1 MGANSRYPFKRG
13 TNSRATARQQRHMTM
28 KTDSDYLKMLDAISA
43 PSDENPADPLS
54 EAEQAALDSP
64 APPLRADGKPV
75 GSVTSVRKLTSNQLA
90 FVAAKTAGKTNIEAY
105 REAYPNDTSNDR
117 ALSASAYRL
126 TKHPVISKM
135 LEEAWGETIEHLSDD
150 AVATKR
156 YVLKSLLSMAQG
168 AKQESSRLKALELM
182 GKASGLFTVKEEDTT
197 KQAPSAAQLK
207 KELSG
212 HLQLINSKGAI

>member
-1 MGANSRYPFKRG
+1 
-13 TNSRATARQQRHMTM
+13 M
-28 KTDSDYLKMLDAISA
+28 KTDSDYLKMLEQISET
-43 PSDENPADPLS
+43 ENPVEPMS
-54 EAEQAALDSP
+54 EAEQAAIDSP

-75 GSVTSVRKLTSNQLA
+75 GAVTPIRKLTSNQLA
-90 FVAAKTAGKTNIEAY
+90 FVAAKTAGKTNIDAY
-105 REAYPNDTSNDR
+105 REAYPNDTSSDR

-150 AVATKR
+150 VVATKR
-156 YVLKSLLSMAQG
+156 YVLKSLLAMAQG

-182 GKASGLFTVKEEDTT
+182 GKASGLFTAKDEDTT
-197 KQAPSAAQLK
+197 KAAPTADQLK

-212 HLQLINSKGAI
+212 HLQLINGKGTT

>member
-1 MGANSRYPFKRG
+1 
-13 TNSRATARQQRHMTM
+13 M
-28 KTDSDYLKMLDAISA
+28 KTDSDYLKMLDAISET
-43 PSDENPADPLS
+43 PNENPVEPLS

-64 APPLRADGKPV
+64 APPLRSDGKPV
-75 GSVTSVRKLTSNQLA
+75 GAVTPMRKLTTNQLA
-90 FVAAKTAGKTNIEAY
+90 FVAAKTAGKTNLDAY
-105 REAYPNDTSNDR
+105 REAYPNDTSSDR

-135 LEEAWGETIEHLSDD
+135 LEDAWGETIEHLSDD
-150 AVATKR
+150 VVATKR

-182 GKASGLFTVKEEDTT
+182 GKASGLFTLKEEDTT

-212 HLQLINSKGAI
+212 HLQLLNSKAGT